1 MCLELKNATFQTI
14 VDLRHFVTSLVLK
27 KIKEILFTISETII
41 NDVSDFVK
49 LIELTLECE
58 AN

>member
-14 VDLRHFVTSLVLK
+14 VDLRHFVTPLVLK

-49 LIELTLECE
+49 PISYCKV
-58 AN
+58 